1 MGPAIVAFPSIY
13 AQSGW
18 FLPTALLLVV
28 CVLSAFSSTMLC
40 EAMQRIPGNHNL
52 TKRYEFATT
61 VKHYWGDKWYVAS
74 QLLMNICLQ
83 CLNIASIIVAAQ
95 VMDELFAYC
104 YGETIGF
111 QYTTMEIRTTQYSD
125 LRDMPNAISAG
136 FIFCMIIC
144 LPFGM
149 SSLEENMWFQWFSL
163 VALFGSCGL
172 FIWDYLQLPL
182 HFEQVPVWNSGFDD
196 QAQVLGVVIFSYAF
210 VITVPSW
217 VNEKAPGVSTNRSV
231 WYSCFVGMFLKG
243 SIGYLAAI
251 TYPNM
256 ANNSNILQVMN
267 DSHLGGHE
275 FHRLTRIAVY
285 LFNFGTIVPGIPVF
299 SILVRY
305 NLLSGKVCSSRWAF
319 FYSFV
324 LPWGVSMFLY
334 RGKGFQNLVNWTALV
349 FEGFVNF
356 TIPCLLYVS
365 ALRRYPSNATSSV
378 AESISTDNEMTYLM
392 KGKKDEDREEETVD
406 QADVDSVPDWL
417 LRTLCVS
424 SSSTKKNETLESM
437 NRKRISFGLLAAAIL
452 TGMVLFTLFMDL
464 YFMFALGEDIV
475 DE

>member
-1 MGPAIVAFPSIY
+1 MSSIKPRTPSFSGSFGKQVYDTLHYTITLKKKKNASRLQTITYLGSLCLNINNIMGPAIVAFPSIY

-18 FLPTALLLVV
+18 FLPSFLLLVV
-28 CVLSAFSSTMLC
+28 CFLSAFSSTMLC

-52 TKRYEFATT
+52 TKRYEYATT
-61 VKHYWGDKWYVAS
+61 VKHYWGEKWYVVS
-74 QLLMNICLQ
+74 QILMNICFQ

-95 VMDELFAYC
+95 VMDELFAYV

-111 QYTTMEIRTTQYSD
+111 QYTTLEFRTTPYSD
-125 LRDMPNAISAG
+125 LRDVPNAISAG
-136 FIFCMIIC
+136 FLFCMIIC

-163 VALFGSCGL
+163 VALFASCGL

-182 HFEQVPVWNSGFDD
+182 HFEQVPMWNSGFDN

-217 VNEKAPGVSTNRSV
+217 INEKAPNVSTNKSV

-256 ANNSNILQVMN
+256 ANNANILQVMN
-267 DSHLGGHE
+267 DSTLGGHE
-275 FHRLTRIAVY
+275 FHRLTRLAVY

-305 NLLSGKVCSSRWAF
+305 NLLSGKVCNSRWAF

-334 RGKGFQNLVNWTALV
+334 RGKGFQNLVNWTAV
-349 FEGFVNF
+349 RFFCFCFFV
-356 TIPCLLYVS
+356 
-365 ALRRYPSNATSSV
+365 
-378 AESISTDNEMTYLM
+378 
-392 KGKKDEDREEETVD
+392 
-406 QADVDSVPDWL
+406 
-417 LRTLCVS
+417 
-424 SSSTKKNETLESM
+424 
-437 NRKRISFGLLAAAIL
+437 
-452 TGMVLFTLFMDL
+452 
-464 YFMFALGEDIV
+464 
-475 DE
+475 